1 MSRVSKE
8 TVFFN
13 IPCLKMDCLDRDSQA
28 WGVDIKEHNI
38 QGAADFFQA
47 HFQVPMGK
55 LCPKRGST
63 LLLGLLYLPAL
74 LY

>member
-1 MSRVSKE
+1 
-8 TVFFN
+8 
-13 IPCLKMDCLDRDSQA
+13 MDCLDRDSQA

-55 LCPKRGST
+55 LCPKRGSI
-63 LLLGLLYLPAL
+63 LLLYFISLLSYTDC
-74 LY
+74 